1 MNGPPLTY
9 SAVDLQLS
17 LFESRQVLRIFA
29 ALGSKSFCN
38 SVGNQRKKAIK
49 TKQTADRQLTI
60 LFSIC
65 IVLKIT
71 VQHLSAIHKAP
82 IWLFTSEV

>member
-1 MNGPPLTY
+1 MNDPPLTY
-9 SAVDLQLS
+9 RAVDLQFN

-29 ALGSKSFCN
+29 ALGSKSFCDC
-38 SVGNQRKKAIK
+38 VGNQRKKAIK

-71 VQHLSAIHKAP
+71 AASLSYPQGSHLA
-82 IWLFTSEV
+82 VYQ